1 MIDLNY
7 EKNITFIADH
17 YGETEQLIQTA
28 EECSEL
34 SRAALKLRRAYADPD
49 ADAETLRSSVAAL
62 YGEIADVLI
71 MCEQLMYLEG
81 CGGDVM
87 RIVGEKLARQME
99 RIKAGNGQE
108 VSG

>member
-1 MIDLNY
+1 MIDMNF
-7 EKNITFIADH
+7 ERSIRDIAEH
-17 YGETEQLIQTA
+17 YGMDEQLIQTA

>member
-87 RIVGEKLARQME
+87 RIVGEKLTRQVE
-99 RIKAGNGQE
+99 RIKA
-108 VSG
+108 VSGE

>member
-49 ADAETLRSSVAAL
+49 ADAETLRSSVAVL
-62 YGEIADVLI
+62 YSEIADVLI

-87 RIVGEKLARQME
+87 RIVGEKLTRQME
-99 RIKAGNGQE
+99 RIKA
-108 VSG
+108 VSDE

>member
-49 ADAETLRSSVAAL
+49 ADAETLRSSVAVL

-87 RIVGEKLARQME
+87 RIVGEKLTRQME
-99 RIKAGNGQE
+99 RIKA
-108 VSG
+108 VSDE

>member
-34 SRAALKLRRAYADPD
+34 SRAALKLRRAYVDPD

-87 RIVGEKLARQME
+87 RIVGEKLTRQME
-99 RIKAGNGQE
+99 RIKA
-108 VSG
+108 VSGE

>member
-1 MIDLNY
+1 MIDMNF
-7 EKNITFIADH
+7 ERSIRDIAEH
-17 YGETEQLIQTA
+17 YGVEEQLVQTA

-49 ADAETLRSSVAAL
+49 ADAETQMNSKAAL

-71 MCEQLMYLEG
+71 MCEQLMHLEG
-81 CGGDVM
+81 CAGDVM
-87 RIVGEKLARQME
+87 HIISEKLKRQME
-99 RIKAGNGQE
+99 RIKAGNRQE